1 MIKVRIDNRLHVR
14 KSDLPVGHEAAIKQR
29 LTIPNGARAK
39 AIKLRQWGAEDMPEA
54 FYLYADAGPFL
65 ILPRGYAA
73 ELRAGLQLAGHDVA
87 WDDQT
92 SAPSLSLH
100 ESIAGSPI
108 LRPEQEVACQ
118 AILRNRQGVLEAPT
132 SAGKTVVVLEAW
144 RRTGLRGL
152 ILVEKAGLAK
162 QWRERAREHLGI
174 ETGMIGEGEWDEKP
188 LTIAMMQTLYR
199 REIGEDWFRRWGFT
213 ACDEAH
219 HIGSASTYNELVKR
233 ICSRYLVGVTATPLG
248 GQWEQPFLTHV
259 LGPIFHITT
268 PETLR
273 KAGLRVTPLVKR
285 VHTGWSWT
293 PASAR
298 EENLVDTKTIYRY
311 VIKALESDQD
321 RIDLIAR
328 TIIAQPPRCAQLV
341 VSKRLGYL
349 GSLRTALERLGYQ
362 GDIYMMRG
370 EESGDRRTEI
380 ARLADG
386 GDCVILATV
395 ADEGVDIPRLDRLH
409 MVWAQRKEL
418 TITQQIGRV
427 LRTHPEKREV
437 VVFDY
442 VDDEGMLMSQ
452 ARARAMVYRRAGY
465 AIEESRDMQRSLT

>member
-1 MIKVRIDNRLHVR
+1 MISVTIDNRLHVR
-14 KSDLPVGHEAAIKQR
+14 KSDLPPGHEAQIKQR

-54 FYLYADAGPFL
+54 FYLYANVGAFL
-65 ILPRGYAA
+65 VLPRGYAA
-73 ELRAGLQLAGHDVA
+73 ELRAGLQMAGHDVE

-92 SAPSLSLH
+92 SAPSLDQRDLVDS
-100 ESIAGSPI
+100 GPN
-108 LRPEQEVACQ
+108 LRPEQKEACE
-118 AILRNRQGVLEAPT
+118 AILRNRQGVLQAPVA
-132 SAGKTVVVLEAW
+132 SGKTVVVLEAW
-144 RRTGLRGL
+144 RQTGLRGL

-174 ETGMIGEGEWDEKP
+174 DVGIIGEGEWDEKP
-188 LTIAMMQTLYR
+188 LTIGMMQTLYR
-199 REIGEDWFRRWGFT
+199 REIGEDWWRRFGFT
-213 ACDEAH
+213 ALDECH
-219 HIGSASTYNELVKR
+219 HAVASTYNDLVNR
-233 ICSRYLVGVTATPLG
+233 VCSRYLVGVTATPLE
-248 GQWEQPFLTHV
+248 GQWEQPLLTRT

-273 KAGLRVTPLVKR
+273 KAGLRVTPLIKR
-285 VHTGWSWT
+285 VYTAWYWT
-293 PASAR
+293 PANAR
-298 EENLVDTKTIYRY
+298 EENLVDTKAIYRHI
-311 VIKALESDQD
+311 IKALESDQA
-321 RIDLIAR
+321 RIDLIAH
-328 TIIAQPPRCAQLV
+328 TIIAQPARCAQLV

-349 GSLRTALERLGYQ
+349 TSLRAALERLEYQ

-370 EESGDRRTEI
+370 EESGERRTEI
-380 ARLADG
+380 AQLAEG

-409 MVWAQRKEL
+409 LVWPQRKEL